1 MTEDPNSPLNQ
12 ALSGLG
18 TTIQSITGKVEA
30 GKNKVREYKT
40 QIITKLKE
48 VVQQLNSLKDN
59 SNFNALPQ
67 LRKQLQDSQLALQQK
82 TEELDT
88 TKSNLD
94 KANQELDTLRNNIA
108 SINDEIDK
116 KNAQINNLTNS
127 VGEKDKQISELNDQ
141 IKDLNKQKEDAES
154 QLASAQ
160 KETDSLIQKIGTIN
174 ATLGTQIEL
183 IDTIANELG
192 NLGSDSDDV
201 AIQFKAVGD
210 NIMAIMNMINNP
222 SESNSSASASINPAN
237 VSVLPLYDKFM
248 KLNDEQKEQIYRE
261 IDNNNKHD
269 IYRKTILNNIDS
281 NTPKD
286 KTNIQNILS
295 RNYKGDLL
303 KGGRR
308 KRKTRKMRHRKTK
321 KTYKGGYVYNSNKN
335 LDKSSSVINS
345 STTPSSKKHSSKR
358 HSSRTRKSN

>member
-1 MTEDPNSPLNQ
+1 MAEDSNSPLNQ

-30 GKNKVREYKT
+30 GKTKVREYKT

-59 SNFNALPQ
+59 SNFKALPQ
-67 LRKQLQDSQLALQQK
+67 LRKQLQDSQVALQQK

-94 KANQELDTLRNNIA
+94 KANQELEELRKNIA
-108 SINDEIDK
+108 LINDEIEK
-116 KNAQINNLTNS
+116 KNKQINDLTNS
-127 VGEKDKQISELNDQ
+127 IGEKDEQISELNGQ
-141 IKDLNKQKEDAES
+141 IKELNEQKKDAES

-160 KETDSLIQKIGTIN
+160 KETDSLIQKIGNIN

-192 NLGSDSDDV
+192 DLGSDGDDV

-222 SESNSSASASINPAN
+222 SQSNSSVNAAN
-237 VSVLPLYDKFM
+237 VSQTPLYDKFI
-248 KLNDEQKEQIYRE
+248 KLNDQQKNQIYSTIGDKYRNA
-261 IDNNNKHD
+261 ILDNM
-269 IYRKTILNNIDS
+269 IS
-281 NTPKD
+281 NTPQD
-286 KTNIQNILS
+286 KINIQNILS
-295 RNYKGDLL
+295 KYYSGDLL

-335 LDKSSSVINS
+335 LDKSSSVIS
-345 STTPSSKKHSSKR
+345 SSATPSSKKHSSKK
-358 HSSRTRKSN
+358 HSSSTRKSY

>member
-59 SNFNALPQ
+59 SNFKALPQ
-67 LRKQLQDSQLALQQK
+67 LRKQLQDSQVALQQK

-88 TKSNLD
+88 TKSSLD
-94 KANQELDTLRNNIA
+94 KSNQELEILRNNIA
-108 SINDEIDK
+108 SINDSLEK
-116 KNAQINNLTNS
+116 KNKQINELTNS
-127 VGEKDKQISELNDQ
+127 IGEKDEQISELNGQ
-141 IKDLNKQKEDAES
+141 IKELNEQKKDAES

-160 KETDSLIQKIGTIN
+160 KETDSLIQKIGNIN

-192 NLGSDSDDV
+192 DLGSDSDDV

-222 SESNSSASASINPAN
+222 SQGNSSASVNAAN
-237 VSVLPLYDKFM
+237 VSQTPLYDKFM
-248 KLNDEQKEQIYRE
+248 KLNDEQKAQIYRE
-261 IDNNNKHD
+261 LGNTYAKSIEL
-269 IYRKTILNNIDS
+269 TQLS
-281 NTPKD
+281 NDPSK
-286 KTNIQNILS
+286 KKNIQNILS
-295 RNYKGDLL
+295 QRYSGDLL

-308 KRKTRKMRHRKTK
+308 KRKTKKMRHRKTK

-335 LDKSSSVINS
+335 LDKSSSVISS
-345 STTPSSKKHSSKR
+345 STTPSSKKNSSKRHSSKR
-358 HSSRTRKSN
+358 HSSSTRKSD